1 MASARAR
8 GLRGLLAVAV
18 LLLAT
23 GASQGAGCNTEVG
36 FACGEGRCIDKKY
49 VCDGN
54 INCNS
59 GADERNCTECA
70 ATAVFCEGRCAHR
83 CDGIARC
90 ADGADEVGCP
100 TRPVF
105 ECSEGSTVLASKQ
118 CDGIKN
124 CDNGMDEEGCSY
136 PEDCRGGAVFCD
148 GRCLPAASRCDRVIW
163 CSNGADEKGCPWWP
177 L

>member
-1 MASARAR
+1 MTMASARAR

-23 GASQGAGCNTEVG
+23 GASQGAGCNT
-36 FACGEGRCIDKKY
+36 
-49 VCDGN
+49 
-54 INCNS
+54 
-59 GADERNCTECA
+59 
-70 ATAVFCEGRCAHR
+70 
-83 CDGIARC
+83 
-90 ADGADEVGCP
+90 
-100 TRPVF
+100 
-105 ECSEGSTVLASKQ
+105 EGSTVLASKQ

-177 L
+177 